1 MTPAD
6 RARILIVGA
15 GPVGL
20 ASALMLADRGLEP
33 VVLERRAALSEHP
46 RARLVNAR
54 TMEILR
60 RLGLEDAVREVA
72 RPAAAMRS
80 YFGTDL
86 LDPEPLFVPLG
97 GNAADDALTPSPPCI
112 CSQDELEPVLLSAAR
127 ERGAEVRFGAEV
139 SALDHADD
147 GARVTTAAGERWDG
161 RYVLAADG
169 ARSPLRGALG
179 IPYEGEALQEFAN
192 ILFNAPLGEHLVGR
206 ESALYHCGAGTDH
219 EGTFLTVD
227 NRDRWLLNTAFVPA
241 YRGAD
246 GKGDAA
252 SCTAIIRRA
261 AGIADL
267 PVEIVSMLTWSVM
280 AAVAEDYQVGDVFLV
295 GDAAHSIPPSGGFGM
310 NTGIQDADNLAWKLA
325 AEIDGWGGPGLL
337 PSYAVE
343 RRPVAEAN
351 AAEALANW
359 RAGHVDRHERDAAT
373 HGRRPEQFRN
383 PHIVLGFGYRSGLI
397 SAEEGPER
405 LRERPEPGGEWRP
418 TAAPGNRAPH
428 VWLEGEGGTSV
439 LDLFGADFVLACAD
453 PAWVDAAD
461 ELHHAGIPLRVEVVP
476 AEAAARWAEAY
487 GVGLDGA
494 VLVRPDGHVAWRTA
508 AASAVPGARLGRA
521 LAVAA
526 GHMA

>member
-1 MTPAD
+1 MTPAN

-20 ASALMLADRGLEP
+20 ASAIMLADRSIEP

-60 RLGLEDAVREVA
+60 RLGLEGAVREA
-72 RPAAAMRS
+72 ALPAATMRS

-86 LDPEPLFVPLG
+86 RDPEPLFVPLG
-97 GNAADDALTPSPPCI
+97 GDAAEAALTPCSPCI
-112 CSQDELEPVLLSAAR
+112 CSQDKLEPMLLAAAR
-127 ERGAEVRFGAEV
+127 ERGIEVRFGTEV
-139 SALDHADD
+139 SAVADAD
-147 GARVTTAAGERWDG
+147 EATVTTAEGKRLDG

-179 IPYEGEALQEFAN
+179 IRYAGEALQEFAN
-192 ILFNAPLGEHLVGR
+192 ILFNAPLGTHLVGR
-206 ESALYHCGAGTDH
+206 ESALYHCAAGTDH

-227 NRDRWLLNTAFVPA
+227 NRNRWLLNTDFVPA

-246 GKGDAA
+246 GRVDAA

-261 AGIADL
+261 SGIGDL

-280 AAVAEDYQVGDVFLV
+280 AAVAEDYRAGNVFLV

-325 AEIDGWGGPGLL
+325 AEVDGWGGPGLL
-337 PSYAVE
+337 RSYAVE

-383 PHIVLGFGYRSGLI
+383 VHIVLGFGYRSGLI
-397 SAEEGPER
+397 SAGGEGPR
-405 LRERPEPGGEWRP
+405 RGGEWRP

-428 VWLEGEGGTSV
+428 VWLDREGGASV
-439 LDLFGADFVLACAD
+439 IDLFGDGFVLACAD
-453 PAWVDAAD
+453 PAWVDTAG
-461 ELHHAGIPLRVEVVP
+461 ELTRGGIPLRVEVLP
-476 AEAAARWAEAY
+476 AESATRWAEAY
-487 GVGLDGA
+487 QVGLGGA

-508 AASAVPGARLGRA
+508 AAPDAPVAGLGRA

-526 GHMA
+526 GYAA